1 MAFRRNE
8 MDTRKNSQR
17 LCQHTQNL
25 HRAKLQKVP
34 AMRRGRGHGPTPN
47 QEIIFH
53 WYLLV
58 RENWFSPMEPHW
70 VYQSHLRID
79 SMPVSSWS
87 SHHKKKRKKKDSV
100 GFVLLLVFFLSY
112 LFFSF
117 VIFLVCF
124 ELGWGCCIC
133 PCFLFVCFSVFLLF
147 RNREKNEVGWRERW
161 GRYKRSQ
168 GREMV
173 AIQAWRSEIRSQ
185 ALI

>member
-1 MAFRRNE
+1 MASRRNE

-58 RENWFSPMEPHW
+58 RENRFSPMEPHW

-87 SHHKKKRKKKDSV
+87 SHHKKKKRKKKDSV
-100 GFVLLLVFFLSY
+100 GFVLLLVFFFVLFVLFFCY
-112 LFFSF
+112 LFSLFWIRLGVLHFSLFFICLF
-117 VIFLVCF
+117 VLVF
-124 ELGWGCCIC
+124 F
-133 PCFLFVCFSVFLLF
+133 CFLEIKKKTWSWVK
-147 RNREKNEVGWRERW
+147 REVG
-161 GRYKRSQ
+161 K
-168 GREMV
+168 
-173 AIQAWRSEIRSQ
+173 I
-185 ALI
+185 